1 MSCKHIIDPGTVFIP
16 NLDET
21 NLDETDFMV
30 RERYN
35 HSFVLDLGF
44 LNDIIL
50 WNVEK
55 YASFLEKVR
64 HDICCEYDFIV
75 GVNEPCKWVYK
86 NGYLF
91 YTVWDC
97 GQWFNSYKIKMNEEL
112 LTKLYKISTQIK
124 ENICNNN

>member
-44 LNDIIL
+44 P
-50 WNVEK
+50 K
-55 YASFLEKVR
+55 
-64 HDICCEYDFIV
+64 
-75 GVNEPCKWVYK
+75 
-86 NGYLF
+86 
-91 YTVWDC
+91 
-97 GQWFNSYKIKMNEEL
+97 FN
-112 LTKLYKISTQIK
+112 
-124 ENICNNN
+124 